1 MTSENGAVTNASG
14 EKKKI
19 AFLFSNPRCVCIEMH
34 TLYVHIYVCVYI
46 HIQSFKFEGKHL
58 K

>member
-34 TLYVHIYVCVYI
+34 TLYVHIYVCIYTYTI
-46 HIQSFKFEGKHL
+46 L
-58 K
+58 

>member
-19 AFLFSNPRCVCIEMH
+19 AFLFSNPRCVCIEIHACVICTYICVCIH
-34 TLYVHIYVCVYI
+34 TYTIL
-46 HIQSFKFEGKHL
+46 
-58 K
+58 

>member
-14 EKKKI
+14 EKKNC
-19 AFLFSNPRCVCIEMH
+19 LFVFKSKVCVCIEIH
-34 TLYVHIYVCVYI
+34 AYIICTYVCVYI